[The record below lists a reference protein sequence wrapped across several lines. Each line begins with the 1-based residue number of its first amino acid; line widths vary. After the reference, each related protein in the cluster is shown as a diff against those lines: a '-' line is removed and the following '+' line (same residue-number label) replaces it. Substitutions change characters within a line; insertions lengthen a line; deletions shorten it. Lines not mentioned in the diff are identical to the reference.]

1 MQPLGYLP
9 LWPSGCASPNEENTF
24 APCDEALLPRRLPHP
39 RPRRHPALRRTQQ
52 RLVDITTHSISARTG
67 ARSWRRTRAMVL
79 QRHGHQCVIR
89 GPHCE
94 ISAVE
99 VDHVQ
104 PVSEGGSDDP
114 DNCQS
119 SCGPCHAAKTASE
132 AAHGRNRWT
141 DTPPTTSAAGPKADH
156 YDQRTNPAREPG
168 PCAAGTSTGSRGRR
182 SSTDRR
188 AFHPGACVLNPPA
201 DGHRSDT
208 LIQIAADPMTQ
219 LDHVRAAV
227 TIKNEARFASA
238 LMKSASSSARAVGAS
253 AKASALTIAIT
264 TIFIRRLPTTPGG

>member
-1 MQPLGYLP
+1 MTVQPSSALSARCPSPQVSTPCSLQTPSVARHLAHRLGCHQTRPDRQVQPGAQAPNHPDTSMVVCGPDMPRTPGTSAQPLGCLP

-24 APCDEALLPRRLPHP
+24 APCDEALWPPRLPHP

-79 QRHGHQCVIR
+79 QRDGHQCVIR

-119 SCGPCHAAKTASE
+119 SCGSCHAAKTASE
-132 AAHGRNRWT
+132 AAHGRNRW
-141 DTPPTTSAAGPKADH
+141 KRH
-156 YDQRTNPAREPG
+156 
-168 PCAAGTSTGSRGRR
+168 
-182 SSTDRR
+182 
-188 AFHPGACVLNPPA
+188 PA
-201 DGHRSDT
+201 DYLS
-208 LIQIAADPMTQ
+208 
-219 LDHVRAAV
+219 
-227 TIKNEARFASA
+227 
-238 LMKSASSSARAVGAS
+238 
-253 AKASALTIAIT
+253 
-264 TIFIRRLPTTPGG
+264 GGPEGRPL

>member
-1 MQPLGYLP
+1 MSTPCSLQTPFSCAPPGASAGLSPDPTGSASSAWSPAPNHPDTSLVVCGPDVPRTPGTSAQPLGCLP

-24 APCDEALLPRRLPHP
+24 APCDEALWPRRLPHP

-52 RLVDITTHSISARTG
+52 RLVDITKHSISARTG

-79 QRHGHQCVIR
+79 QRHGHHCVIR

-119 SCGPCHAAKTASE
+119 SCGPCHAAKTASQ

-182 SSTDRR
+182 SSTDR
-188 AFHPGACVLNPPA
+188 PSLPSACLRPESTR
-201 DGHRSDT
+201 HRKT
-208 LIQIAADPMTQ
+208 
-219 LDHVRAAV
+219 R
-227 TIKNEARFASA
+227 
-238 LMKSASSSARAVGAS
+238 
-253 AKASALTIAIT
+253 
-264 TIFIRRLPTTPGG
+264 